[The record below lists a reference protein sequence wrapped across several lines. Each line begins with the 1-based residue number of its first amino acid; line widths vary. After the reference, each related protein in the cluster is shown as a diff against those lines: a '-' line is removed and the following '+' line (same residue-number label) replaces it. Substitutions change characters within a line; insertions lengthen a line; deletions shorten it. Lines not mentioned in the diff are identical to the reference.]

1 MVSLQSCGRY
11 PAVADSPPS
20 DDPRVLAHGGGRQMR
35 REGRGESCIS
45 FLRKDFPIV
54 GIWSPG
60 EAQRE
65 HKVSRGMSWD
75 LLTFLKGPLSK
86 CLSLSNRSS
95 IYLIFKKCFSFKIN
109 MLILLRLFRVLFILP
124 KFLQQGK

>member
-1 MVSLQSCGRY
+1 M
-11 PAVADSPPS
+11 
-20 DDPRVLAHGGGRQMR
+20 
-35 REGRGESCIS
+35 
-45 FLRKDFPIV
+45 
-54 GIWSPG
+54 GIWPPG

-95 IYLIFKKCFSFKIN
+95 TNLIFKKCFSFKIN
-109 MLILLRLFRVLFILP
+109 TLILLRWFRVLFILP